1 MDGDIK
7 KIISY
12 EDRDEKVVKVTRFYK
27 LTKLKVPKPIA
38 DRKKWKKFG
47 DCSSDGPGIN
57 PANSMVRQHPS
68 VYPLTPLYNLF
79 PLLTPLYN
87 LFPLFQ
93 YSYNDSTIRLDCQ
106 SGEETISKEH

>member
-1 MDGDIK
+1 MFIKEKSNFSLKSLSSPGYPPQQEIIEGDIK

-57 PANSMVRQHPS
+57 PANSMVRAHQG
-68 VYPLTPLYNLF
+68 VAFVL
-79 PLLTPLYN
+79 
-87 LFPLFQ
+87 
-93 YSYNDSTIRLDCQ
+93 
-106 SGEETISKEH
+106 